1 MLRREEIQQIIP
13 HRPPFLLLD
22 EIDELEPGVRAVG
35 RWRLTGE
42 ESFFRGHFPDQPVLP
57 GVLVVESMAQ
67 TGGVVML
74 SLPRYAG
81 KLAYFAGIDGMRF
94 RRKVFPGDCLEMDV
108 RIERVFQNVGYGKAK
123 ATVDGERVASGILK
137 FSIG

>member
-1 MLRREEIQQIIP
+1 MLGGEEIQKIIP

-35 RWRLTGE
+35 RWRLTGAE
-42 ESFFRGHFPDQPVLP
+42 DFFRGHFPGQPVLP
-57 GVLVVESMAQ
+57 GVLIIESMAQ

-74 SLPRYAG
+74 SLPCYAG
-81 KLAYFAGIDGMRF
+81 KLAYFAGIDKVRF
-94 RRKVFPGDCLEMDV
+94 RRKVFPGDCLETDV
-108 RIERVFQNVGYGKAK
+108 RIERVFQNIGYGKATASVNGEK
-123 ATVDGERVASGILK
+123 AASGTLK